1 MRLLSY
7 NIRFGGVDREQQIAS
22 VIRECDPDLV
32 ILQEA
37 TRPNVVEAIAN
48 AAGMKHWGAKPGYSV
63 AFLSRIEIKN
73 YRWQELPNLRRPF
86 LEIALA
92 DSDTMIF
99 GVHLSAIHSNWTE
112 RRRTREL
119 RTLLECIKDH
129 RKGFHVLTGDFN
141 TLAPGERLDM
151 RRLPRRLRLLA
162 LILGGRVRYKTIQA
176 MLDEG
181 YIDSYR
187 LLCTDDGF
195 TFPTWDPHVRLDY
208 VFVPADHLNRVASC
222 EVMDDVPLVR
232 DASDHFPLLSEIDI
246 K

>member
-7 NIRFGGVDREQQIAS
+7 NIRFGGVGREQQIAS
-22 VIRECDPDLV
+22 VIRDCDPDLV

-37 TRPNVVEAIAN
+37 TRPAVVEEIAN

-63 AFLSRIEIKN
+63 AFLGRVAIRD
-73 YRWQELPNLRRPF
+73 YRWQELPRLERPF
-86 LEIALA
+86 LQIALEN
-92 DSDTMIF
+92 SDTMIF

-112 RRRTREL
+112 RRRSREL
-119 RTLLECIKDH
+119 RALLECIIDH

-162 LILGGRVRYKTIQA
+162 LVLGGRVRYTTIQM

-208 VFVPADHLNRVASC
+208 VFVPADNLNRVAKC
-222 EVMDDVPLVR
+222 EVMDEVPLVR
-232 DASDHFPLLSEIDI
+232 EASDHFPLLSEIDI

>member
-7 NIRFGGVDREQQIAS
+7 NIRFGGVGRAQQIAS

-63 AFLSRIEIKN
+63 AFLSRIEVKN
-73 YRWQELPNLRRPF
+73 YRWQELTNLKRPF
-86 LEIALA
+86 LEIALTN
-92 DSDTMIF
+92 SDTMIF

-119 RTLLECIKDH
+119 KALLECIKDH

-162 LILGGRVRYKTIQA
+162 LILGGRVRYKTIQT

-222 EVMDDVPLVR
+222 EVMDKVALAR
-232 DASDHFPLLSEIDI
+232 EASDHFPLLSEIDI